1 VGIQIHLKDPQ
12 MAVIIRR
19 RKQVRCKLKEAFKR
33 PLLSAVRPRH
43 NIYVCFALNT
53 RRAGMF
59 TTTVLYVTPLASTHI
74 SAVITCARFGI
85 AVLFV
90 LIASLLGRPRPGQ
103 SLLEED

>member
-1 VGIQIHLKDPQ
+1 

-33 PLLSAVRPRH
+33 PLLPAVRPRH
-43 NIYVCFALNT
+43 NIYVRFALNT

-59 TTTVLYVTPLASTHI
+59 TTTVLYVTPLASTHT

>member
-1 VGIQIHLKDPQ
+1 
-12 MAVIIRR
+12 
-19 RKQVRCKLKEAFKR
+19 
-33 PLLSAVRPRH
+33 
-43 NIYVCFALNT
+43 
-53 RRAGMF
+53 MF